1 MDSQIK
7 KQFHYDNPKERAA
20 QGDILKDL
28 FLGSYNGNDNE
39 GNAILLSGYSMS
51 FDENLYSIG
60 FNYWIDLSN
69 SNFFGIGGTFAIAR
83 SGAQTALVF
92 DGSTTYGQVGYSGNN
107 IIPIGNNDYT
117 ISVWFNPSNVGG
129 VQGLVGWGD
138 YGNTNEVNTLR
149 LDGSE
154 IMNSWSLNEVCANIK
169 KRC

>member
-92 DGSTTYGQVGYSGNN
+92 DGSTTYGQVAYSGNN
-107 IIPIGNNDYT
+107 IIPI
-117 ISVWFNPSNVGG
+117 
-129 VQGLVGWGD
+129 
-138 YGNTNEVNTLR
+138 
-149 LDGSE
+149 
-154 IMNSWSLNEVCANIK
+154 
-169 KRC
+169 